1 MIPALQLFIFAGLFS
16 PGPNV
21 VLLIASGARFGLR
34 ATLPHLFGIVAGVG
48 VIGGIVGM
56 GLGGL
61 LMAAPVLQSV
71 LLVVSGAWIL
81 WLAWRMWKSSVAQVS
96 DTDRP
101 MTFEQAVLFQWV
113 NPKIWAVAVAAA
125 AYLIGTTPIRQA
137 VEIGM
142 SMSVINLFVCFFWT
156 SFGHLLSGVLSGP
169 RARKMFFRMMA
180 TLLAL
185 SAILLV
191 VK

>member
-61 LMAAPVLQSV
+61 LIRESLKGAPAQDWDRV
-71 LLVVSGAWIL
+71 LLVGDAPYYSRFG
-81 WLAWRMWKSSVAQVS
+81 
-96 DTDRP
+96 
-101 MTFEQAVLFQWV
+101 FE
-113 NPKIWAVAVAAA
+113 P
-125 AYLIGTTPIRQA
+125 
-137 VEIGM
+137 
-142 SMSVINLFVCFFWT
+142 
-156 SFGHLLSGVLSGP
+156 LSGVVMPPPTNPKRVLGLP
-169 RARKMFFRMMA
+169 
-180 TLLAL
+180 
-185 SAILLV
+185 LV
-191 VK
+191 ANGWIGIIGSVSSMRS

>member
-34 ATLPHLFGIVAGVG
+34 ATLPHLFGVVIGVG
-48 VIGGIVGM
+48 VIGGVV
-56 GLGGL
+56 GLGLGAL
-61 LMAAPVLQSV
+61 LNAMPVLEMLLLAISV
-71 LLVVSGAWIL
+71 IWIL
-81 WLAWRMWKSSVAQVS
+81 WMAWLLWNASALKV
-96 DTDRP
+96 DTTDRP
-101 MTFEQAVLFQWV
+101 MTFGEAVLFQWV
-113 NPKIWAVAVAAA
+113 NPKIWAVAMAAT
-125 AYLIGTTPIRQA
+125 AYLIGATPFRQA
-137 VEIGM
+137 VEIGL

-156 SFGHLLSGVLSGP
+156 SFGHLLSGILNGTNMRLVFY
-169 RARKMFFRMMA
+169 RVMA

-185 SAILLV
+185 SAVLLV